1 MFSPTLH
8 ASSRLSLRFGAVR
21 LQFLKDENGGN
32 VDNQAASLDS
42 RSLRLRLQVT
52 EGDAAAWESD
62 GLSFYESSG
71 SSDIVMVS
79 DMGGLRGL
87 KDVLKDRPSA
97 MAYFQK
103 MFQVLKQL
111 PGQEKFDG
119 MVDAGTHTAAFSLL
133 GQEIK
138 SKLVQSL
145 KTAAEKHG
153 FIEPLNQALA
163 ENNPLE

>member
-1 MFSPTLH
+1 MFSPSLL
-8 ASSRLSLRFGAVR
+8 SPSLRFGAVT

-32 VDNQAASLDS
+32 VDNTGASLDS

-52 EGDAAAWESD
+52 DDDATAWGSD
-62 GLSFYESSG
+62 RLSFYESSG

-87 KDVLKDRPSA
+87 KDVLQDCPNAR
-97 MAYFQK
+97 AYFRSL
-103 MFQVLKQL
+103 FQVLKQL
-111 PGQEKFDG
+111 PGQQKFDG
-119 MVDAGTHTAAFSLL
+119 MVDAGTRTAAFSLL

-145 KTAAEKHG
+145 KAAAEKHG
-153 FIEPLNQALA
+153 FSGDLNQALA
-163 ENNPLE
+163 ENAPLF